1 MNSEYKNL
9 NTLLQ
14 ALSTGVNTLASG
26 QLSLEELDALLQD
39 AREFHERIA
48 ILQYL
53 SVQPKP
59 EIKKEVPKKKKE
71 MGGLNFS
78 FDFTE
83 EEKKSTNQTNLLDA
97 IEDIPAIKEI
107 LPKKETPTPEVIIET
122 KVEVEKIVEEIENTS
137 EEVVTFEPTIETGT
151 PKETER
157 SENSGSI
164 NDQFSVHAEQE
175 TLAEKLGK
183 SPIPNLIEAIGL
195 NQKFLFMNDLFE
207 GENNLYKEA
216 INNLN
221 NFPNFIA
228 ADEYLNTL
236 KSRHNWDPTHET
248 TKKFEEL
255 VARRYS

>member
-9 NTLLQ
+9 NALLQ
-14 ALSTGVNTLASG
+14 ELYKGVQTLASG
-26 QLSLEELDALLQD
+26 QLSLEELDALLHYS
-39 AREFHERIA
+39 REFHERIA

-53 SVQPKP
+53 SAQPKQ
-59 EIKKEVPKKKKE
+59 EIKKEGSKKKKE
-71 MGGLNFS
+71 IEGLNFS
-78 FDFTE
+78 FDFAEDTD
-83 EEKKSTNQTNLLDA
+83 KQSTNQTNLLDA
-97 IEDIPAIKEI
+97 IEDIPEIKEVSNQEVPNEDKTT
-107 LPKKETPTPEVIIET
+107 LSKEDTNPPPPT
-122 KVEVEKIVEEIENTS
+122 K
-137 EEVVTFEPTIETGT
+137 PTVQKNISTI
-151 PKETER
+151 
-157 SENSGSI
+157 ENSGSI
-164 NDQFSVHAEQE
+164 NDQFSEQAEKE

-236 KSRHNWDPTHET
+236 KSRHNWDTTHET

-255 VARRYS
+255 IVRRYS